1 VQPERLDEYG
11 GWVFWRFELLLA
23 MGAAERR
30 VQYAFHADGVDPE
43 RRCAPGPAPLARPR
57 LPPARDAPDRPRRW
71 AFVVPGREQR
81 WRWAYYSCNGMDQDA
96 DVKKFGKPHLWAD
109 LLRRHDAAPLHAL
122 VGGGDQL
129 YNDGL
134 WRSPSLG
141 PWLGGDGLHPGTV
154 YNSEVRGWLPA
165 GPEGVGLCPY
175 AARAP
180 SPMLRPI
187 PDAARA
193 GARLIGHARPAGA
206 LETADDG
213 GAAPRG
219 VRLLLQPL
227 PHALPGLAAA
237 RGRAREHPAGAPPG
251 PAGRLVPSEARTDGL
266 PASSAA
272 ARLVGYEGDM
282 LPISPVSAGRCQ
294 VGAC

>member
-1 VQPERLDEYG
+1 MTGPLLQFLGCDPARGAWRGSVLLLLPPAQGAVLAAQPTMAVLDEGARSPLLRSPPAVPTSALLAGEACSHAGAAPARAGRTANVQPERLDEYG
-11 GWVFWRFELLLA
+11 GWVFWRFELLLG

-30 VQYAFHADGVDPE
+30 VQYAFHANGVDPE

-154 YNSEVRGWLPA
+154 YNSEVRGWRPA
-165 GPEGVGLCPY
+165 GPEGVG
-175 AARAP
+175 
-180 SPMLRPI
+180 
-187 PDAARA
+187 
-193 GARLIGHARPAGA
+193 
-206 LETADDG
+206 
-213 GAAPRG
+213 
-219 VRLLLQPL
+219 
-227 PHALPGLAAA
+227 
-237 RGRAREHPAGAPPG
+237 
-251 PAGRLVPSEARTDGL
+251 
-266 PASSAA
+266 
-272 ARLVGYEGDM
+272 
-282 LPISPVSAGRCQ
+282 
-294 VGAC
+294 